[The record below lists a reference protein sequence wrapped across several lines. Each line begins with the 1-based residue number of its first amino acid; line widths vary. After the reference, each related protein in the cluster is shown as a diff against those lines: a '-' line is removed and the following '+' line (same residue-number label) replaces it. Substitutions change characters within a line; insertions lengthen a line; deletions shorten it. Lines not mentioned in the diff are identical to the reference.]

1 MAQQDK
7 NSWSDPAELLTR
19 LLNKYAYL
27 NDNGVTANRIYNL
40 ILKIKEK

>member
-19 LLNKYAYL
+19 LLNRYAYL

>member
-1 MAQQDK
+1 MAQRDK

-19 LLNKYAYL
+19 LLNRYAYL